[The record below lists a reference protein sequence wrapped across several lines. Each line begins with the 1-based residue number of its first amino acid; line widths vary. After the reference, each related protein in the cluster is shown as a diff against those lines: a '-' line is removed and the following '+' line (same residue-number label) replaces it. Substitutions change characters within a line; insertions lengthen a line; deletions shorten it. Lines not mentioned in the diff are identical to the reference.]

1 MHAYQ
6 HLANLIMLEAC
17 PSCHRPTAVVREY
30 DGPRS
35 TRSGAPHRRVRCVTG
50 HLFTLLMD

>member
-6 HLANLIMLEAC
+6 HLANLIMLDAC

-30 DGPRS
+30 GPRS
-35 TRSGAPHRRVRCVTG
+35 TRSAAPHRRVRCVTG
-50 HLFTLLMD
+50 HLFTLMMD